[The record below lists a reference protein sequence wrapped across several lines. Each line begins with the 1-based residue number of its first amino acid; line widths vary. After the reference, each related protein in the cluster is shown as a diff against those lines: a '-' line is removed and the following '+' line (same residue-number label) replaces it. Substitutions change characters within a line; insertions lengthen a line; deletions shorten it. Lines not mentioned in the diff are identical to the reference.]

1 MGFLEEGTAGTN
13 SYQDWDELKIHVQC
27 ASQQERQE
35 TQAALKE
42 RGDACPSVGGE
53 GGWKSFLEWVKLS
66 GNIET
71 SQADLK
77 TCVVGEGR
85 SRETAVTLEIGLL
98 SGI

>member
-1 MGFLEEGTAGTN
+1 MTISAREAGDPGSFKEGGG
-13 SYQDWDELKIHVQC
+13 
-27 ASQQERQE
+27 
-35 TQAALKE
+35 
-42 RGDACPSVGGE
+42 GDACPSVGGE

-77 TCVVGEGR
+77 TYVAGEGR
-85 SRETAVTLEIGLL
+85 SRETAVTLEIRLL